1 MQRYYASQWWIVP
14 ILPFFNFVVFFIRFA
29 GIINS
34 INTDSAWK
42 TRTLSEEK
50 GAFRQVIRGDVNR
63 VKKVIVRARSFVNN
77 EEE

>member
-1 MQRYYASQWWIVP
+1 ME
-14 ILPFFNFVVFFIRFA
+14 
-29 GIINS
+29 
-34 INTDSAWK
+34 

-50 GAFRQVIRGDVNR
+50 GAFRQVIRGDVDR